1 MSVAEK
7 YEAERAEVPILHL
20 LGSSKDSCRTAG
32 PGQTHDATHCVS
44 QQTLRT

>member
-1 MSVAEK
+1 MSAAEK

-20 LGSSKDSCRTAG
+20 LGRSKDNQRIAG
-32 PGQTHDATHCVS
+32 PGHTHDGSHCVS

>member
-20 LGSSKDSCRTAG
+20 LGRSKDNHRTAG
-32 PGQTHDATHCVS
+32 PGQTYDAIHCVS